1 MSVGSSRTIRRT
13 VEHGIRPVGLPG
25 DGSKGEALALMR
37 EQRDHEKQELMQLN
51 DRFSSYL
58 DRVKYLE
65 QTNKQLQNTLDQLR
79 SKWGLDSDQFR
90 SKYEPSLND
99 LRKTMDL
106 ATNERSKAEIRMK
119 RADFD
124 AQFYKRLVDDVQQWT
139 NQDKIKIN
147 SLQSTLEENQRE
159 FDHLQRLMSDAMSDI
174 EKYRNEMKHLYEE
187 ISRLLVELDHETMGR
202 IKIENEKQTLE
213 EQIPFL
219 SAIHEQEMNELRNL
233 SSPNIGIDPT
243 TFYKNEL
250 QRAIREIRN
259 DFENLSRSQRSELE
273 EYYRIK
279 TDEIVQQAQKQK
291 QQQQQQHIN
300 QENSTQLRSSI
311 NETKKDILD
320 LQQTY
325 QQYLQTMSQLEA
337 NLENL
342 KRENG
347 DILDAREREI
357 LELRSRLNE
366 LMAQYDDI
374 VSNKSSLEFE
384 INTYRRLLESEEAH
398 ATRVKDSSSK
408 FIHHTSSS
416 TTSTTKI
423 STTNTKI
430 NEYPPPSPPF
440 RPQPPPPTTNIP
452 ETKINQTE
460 MQAKTTFQ
468 RSAKGPI
475 NIDECSPDGKFIQ
488 LANTSKNKDI
498 DLTGWRLL
506 RKVDNSPE
514 ITYSL
519 PANFKLASGKYVK
532 IYARGQGKE
541 RPPFEL
547 VLPTNDSWG
556 VGVSVVTRLL
566 NDQNEEKATHIQKT
580 VYAS

>member
-1 MSVGSSRTIRRT
+1 MSVGTSRTIRRV
-13 VEHGIRPVGLPG
+13 VEHGIRPVGI
-25 DGSKGEALALMR
+25 GSDLGKGEALALMR

-65 QTNKQLQNTLDQLR
+65 QTNKQLQHTLDQLR
-79 SKWGLDSDQFR
+79 SKWGLDSNHFKSQ
-90 SKYEPSLND
+90 YEPTLND
-99 LRKTMDL
+99 LRKTMDS
-106 ATNERSKAEIRMK
+106 ATNERSKAEMKWK

-124 AQFYKRLVDDVQQWT
+124 IQFYKRLVDDVHQWT

-187 ISRLLVELDHETMGR
+187 ISRLLVELDQETMSR

-279 TDEIVQQAQKQK
+279 TDEIIQQAEKQK
-291 QQQQQQHIN
+291 QEQQKQN
-300 QENSTQLRSSI
+300 LNPENSTQLKISI
-311 NETKKDILD
+311 NEAKKDILD
-320 LQQTY
+320 LQQNY
-325 QQYLQTMSQLEA
+325 QKYLQTMSLLEA

-347 DILDAREREI
+347 DLLDAREREI

-398 ATRVKDSSSK
+398 ANRVQHS
-408 FIHHTSSS
+408 
-416 TTSTTKI
+416 STTKI
-423 STTNTKI
+423 STTTNTKI
-430 NEYPPPSPPF
+430 IDYPTPSPPF
-440 RPQPPPPTTNIP
+440 RPQPPTPNIP

-475 NIDECSPDGKFIQ
+475 NIDECSPDGKYIQ

-532 IYARGQGKE
+532 IFARGQGKE

>member
-1 MSVGSSRTIRRT
+1 MSVGTSRTIRRV
-13 VEHGIRPVGLPG
+13 VEHGVRQVGLSG
-25 DGSKGEALALMR
+25 DGGKGEALALMR
-37 EQRDHEKQELMQLN
+37 EQRDHEKQELIQLN

-65 QTNKQLQNTLDQLR
+65 QTNKQLQTTLDQLR
-79 SKWGLDSDQFR
+79 SKWGLDSDRFKCQ
-90 SKYEPSLND
+90 YEPSLND
-99 LRKTMDL
+99 LRKSIDL
-106 ATNERSKAEIRMK
+106 ATNEKSKAEIRSK
-119 RADFD
+119 RAEFD
-124 AQFYKRLVDDVQQWT
+124 VQFYKRLVDDVHQWT

-159 FDHLQRLMSDAMSDI
+159 FEHLQRLMTDSMSDI

-187 ISRLLVELDHETMGR
+187 ISRLLVELDHETMSR

-279 TDEIVQQAQKQK
+279 TDEIIQQAEKQK
-291 QQQQQQHIN
+291 QQQQQQTVN
-300 QENSTQLRSSI
+300 QENSTQLKSSI
-311 NETKKDILD
+311 NETRKDIID
-320 LQQTY
+320 LQQNY
-325 QQYLQTMSQLEA
+325 QKYLQTMSLLEA

-347 DILDAREREI
+347 DVLDAREREI

-398 ATRVKDSSSK
+398 ANRVKETPSK
-408 FIHHTSSS
+408 STHQTTITTTT
-416 TTSTTKI
+416 TTSGKI
-423 STTNTKI
+423 S
-430 NEYPPPSPPF
+430 EFSHPSPPY
-440 RPQPPPPTTNIP
+440 RPPPIVPPATNIP

-532 IYARGQGKE
+532 IFARGQGKE
-541 RPPFEL
+541 RHPFEL

>member
-1 MSVGSSRTIRRT
+1 MSSTRIIRRT
-13 VEHGIRPVGLPG
+13 VEHGVRQAT
-25 DGSKGEALALMR
+25 DGSSASKGEALALMK
-37 EQRDHEKQELMQLN
+37 EQRDHEKQELIQLN
-51 DRFSSYL
+51 DRFANYL

-65 QTNKQLQNTLDQLR
+65 QTNKQLQTTLDQLR
-79 SKWGLDSDQFR
+79 SKWGLDSDRFKTQF
-90 SKYEPSLND
+90 EPQLND
-99 LRKTMDL
+99 LRASIDL
-106 ATNERSKAEIRMK
+106 ATVDKAKAEIRSK
-119 RADFD
+119 RAEYDLL
-124 AQFYKRLVDDVQQWT
+124 FYKKLADEANQWT
-139 NQDKIKIN
+139 QQDKLKIN
-147 SLQSTLEENQRE
+147 SLESTIEENQRE
-159 FDHLQRLMSDAMSDI
+159 LQHLQRLMQDLMNDI

-187 ISRLLVELDHETMGR
+187 ISRLLIELDQETLAR

-259 DFENLSRSQRSELE
+259 DFENLSKSQRSELE

-291 QQQQQQHIN
+291 QQQNNQLQN
-300 QENSTQLRSSI
+300 QENSNQIRISI
-311 NETKKDILD
+311 NETKKEMFD
-320 LQQTY
+320 LQQNY
-325 QQYLQTMSQLEA
+325 NDHLQQMSQLESK
-337 NLENL
+337 LETL

-347 DILDAREREI
+347 DLIDGREREI
-357 LELRSRLNE
+357 LELRSRLND
-366 LMAQYDDI
+366 LMAAYDEI

-398 ATRVKDSSSK
+398 VKKVKDVK
-408 FIHHTSSS
+408 TSSS
-416 TTSTTKI
+416 SITTTTT
-423 STTNTKI
+423 TTNISRHNQDLYQPT
-430 NEYPPPSPPF
+430 
-440 RPQPPPPTTNIP
+440 PPPPPPVRPTIVDTR
-452 ETKINQTE
+452 INQTE

-475 NIDECSPDGKFIQ
+475 NSDECSPDGKYIQ

-514 ITYSL
+514 ISYSL
-519 PANFKLASGKYVK
+519 PSNFKLASGKYVK
-532 IYARGQGKE
+532 IHARGQGKE
-541 RPPFEL
+541 RLPYDL
-547 VLPTNDSWG
+547 VLPTHDSWG

-566 NDQNEEKATHIQKT
+566 NEQNEEKATHIQKT
-580 VYAS
+580 VYAN

>member
-1 MSVGSSRTIRRT
+1 MSSSGSTTSRTIRRT
-13 VEHGIRPVGLPG
+13 VEYGVRPVVSSEIG
-25 DGSKGEALALMR
+25 KGEALALMQQ
-37 EQRDHEKQELMQLN
+37 QRDHEKQELMQLN

-65 QTNKQLQNTLDQLR
+65 QTNKKLQTTLDELR
-79 SKWGLDSDQFR
+79 SRWGFDSDRFKAQ
-90 SKYEPSLND
+90 YEPLLND
-99 LRKTMDL
+99 LRKTIDL
-106 ATNERSKAEIRMK
+106 STVEKAKAEIRAK
-119 RADFD
+119 RAEFD
-124 AQFYKRLVDDVQQWT
+124 LLYYKRLADDVSQWT
-139 NQDKIKIN
+139 NQDKAKIN
-147 SLQSTLEENQRE
+147 SLQSTLEENGRE
-159 FDHLQRLMSDAMSDI
+159 LEHLQRLMSDSMSDI
-174 EKYRNEMKHLYEE
+174 EKYRHEMKHLYEE
-187 ISRLLVELDHETMGR
+187 ISRLLVELDQETMAR

-259 DFENLSRSQRSELE
+259 DFENLSRSQRAELE

-279 TDEIVQQAQKQK
+279 TEEIVQQAQKQK
-291 QQQQQQHIN
+291 QQQNNIVLN
-300 QENSTQLRSSI
+300 QENSAQLRQSI
-311 NETKKDILD
+311 NETKKEMFD
-320 LQQTY
+320 LQQAY
-325 QQYLQTMSQLEA
+325 NNYLQTMSQLESK
-337 NLENL
+337 LESL

-366 LMAQYDDI
+366 LMASYDEI

-398 ATRVKDSSSK
+398 VRKINDTTRNIRQTVVTKTTTT
-408 FIHHTSSS
+408 TSSS
-416 TTSTTKI
+416 SM
-423 STTNTKI
+423 
-430 NEYPPPSPPF
+430 SPPI
-440 RPQPPPPTTNIP
+440 RPAPPVIP

-475 NIDECSPDGKFIQ
+475 NIDECSPDGKYIQ

-519 PANFKLASGKYVK
+519 PANFKLASGKSVK

-541 RPPFEL
+541 RLPYEL
-547 VLPTNDSWG
+547 VLPTSDSWG

>member
-1 MSVGSSRTIRRT
+1 MTSRTIRRT
-13 VEHGIRPVGLPG
+13 VEHGIRQVSDNHG
-25 DGSKGEALALMR
+25 KGEALALMR
-37 EQRDHEKQELMQLN
+37 EQRDHEKQELIQLN

-79 SKWGLDSDQFR
+79 SKWGLDSDRFKSQ
-90 SKYEPSLND
+90 YEPQLND
-99 LRKTMDL
+99 LRKKIDL
-106 ATNERSKAEIRMK
+106 ATVEKAKAEIRAK
-119 RADFD
+119 RGEFDLLYYKKLADD
-124 AQFYKRLVDDVQQWT
+124 ISQWT
-139 NQDKIKIN
+139 NQDKSKIN

-159 FDHLQRLMSDAMSDI
+159 LEHLQRLMGDSMSDI

-187 ISRLLVELDHETMGR
+187 ISRLLIELDQETMAR

-279 TDEIVQQAQKQK
+279 TDEIIQQAQKQK
-291 QQQQQQHIN
+291 QQQNNQLSN
-300 QENSTQLRSSI
+300 QENSNQIRISI
-311 NETKKDILD
+311 NETKKEMFD
-320 LQQTY
+320 LQQDY
-325 QQYLQTMSQLEA
+325 NNYLQSMSELESK
-337 NLENL
+337 LETL

-347 DILDAREREI
+347 DVIDTREREI
-357 LELRSRLNE
+357 LELRSRLND
-366 LMAQYDDI
+366 LMASYDEI

-398 ATRVKDSSSK
+398 VKK
-408 FIHHTSSS
+408 VAS
-416 TTSTTKI
+416 TTSTSGSI
-423 STTNTKI
+423 STHIRETTTHISTNVPRI
-430 NEYPPPSPPF
+430 QPDIPSPPIQK
-440 RPQPPPPTTNIP
+440 PIPPIP
-452 ETKINQTE
+452 NEKIINQTE

-519 PANFKLASGKYVK
+519 PSGFKLSSGKYVK
-532 IYARGQGKE
+532 IHARGQGKE
-541 RPPFEL
+541 RSPYDL
-547 VLPTNDSWG
+547 VLPTHDSWG

-566 NDQNEEKATHIQKT
+566 NEQNEEKATHIQKT

>member
-1 MSVGSSRTIRRT
+1 MSVGTSRTIRRV
-13 VEHGIRPVGLPG
+13 VEHGIRPVGLAG
-25 DGSKGEALALMR
+25 DLGKGEALALMR

-65 QTNKQLQNTLDQLR
+65 QTNKQLQQTLDQLR
-79 SKWGLDSDQFR
+79 SKWGLDSDQFK
-90 SKYEPSLND
+90 SKYEPTLND
-99 LRKTMDL
+99 LRKTMDS
-106 ATNERSKAEIRMK
+106 ATNERSKAEMKWK

-124 AQFYKRLVDDVQQWT
+124 IQFYKRLVDDVHQWT
-139 NQDKIKIN
+139 NQDKMKIN

-159 FDHLQRLMSDAMSDI
+159 FDHLQRLMSDAISDI

-187 ISRLLVELDHETMGR
+187 ISRLLTELDHETMSR

-279 TDEIVQQAQKQK
+279 TDEIIQQAEKQK
-291 QQQQQQHIN
+291 QEQQKQN
-300 QENSTQLRSSI
+300 LNPENSTQLKISI
-311 NETKKDILD
+311 NEAKKDILD
-320 LQQTY
+320 LQQNY
-325 QQYLQTMSQLEA
+325 QKYSQTMSLLEA

-398 ATRVKDSSSK
+398 ATRVQDSSSK
-408 FIHHTSSS
+408 YHS
-416 TTSTTKI
+416 STTKI
-423 STTNTKI
+423 STTTTTTSHSKLP
-430 NEYPPPSPPF
+430 EYPTPSPPI
-440 RPQPPPPTTNIP
+440 RPQPTININ

-475 NIDECSPDGKFIQ
+475 NIDECSPDGKYIQ

>member
-1 MSVGSSRTIRRT
+1 MTTRTIRRT
-13 VEHGIRPVGLPG
+13 VEHGVRQVSELGG
-25 DGSKGEALALMR
+25 KGEALALMR
-37 EQRDHEKQELMQLN
+37 EQRDHEKQELIQLN
-51 DRFSSYL
+51 DRFSNYL

-79 SKWGLDSDQFR
+79 SKWGFDSDRFKSQF
-90 SKYEPSLND
+90 EPQLND
-99 LRKTMDL
+99 LRKTIDL
-106 ATNERSKAEIRMK
+106 ATVDKAKAEIRAK
-119 RADFD
+119 RAEFD
-124 AQFYKRLVDDVQQWT
+124 LIYYKKLSDDISQWT
-139 NQDKIKIN
+139 NQDKLKIN
-147 SLQSTLEENQRE
+147 SLQSTIEENQRE
-159 FDHLQRLMSDAMSDI
+159 LEHLQRLMQDLMQDI
-174 EKYRNEMKHLYEE
+174 DKYRNEMKHLYEE
-187 ISRLLVELDHETMGR
+187 ISRLLIELDHETMAR

-279 TDEIVQQAQKQK
+279 TDEIIQQAQKQK
-291 QQQQQQHIN
+291 QQQNNQLVN
-300 QENSTQLRSSI
+300 QENSNQIRISI
-311 NETKKDILD
+311 NETKKEMFD
-320 LQQTY
+320 LQQDY
-325 QQYLQTMSQLEA
+325 NKYLQQMSQLESR
-337 NLENL
+337 LETL

-347 DILDAREREI
+347 DVIDAREREI

-366 LMAQYDDI
+366 LMASYDEI

-398 ATRVKDSSSK
+398 VKKTKD
-408 FIHHTSSS
+408 ISS
-416 TTSTTKI
+416 TTIHHKITSTT
-423 STTNTKI
+423 TFPT
-430 NEYPPPSPPF
+430 PSPPSK
-440 RPQPPPPTTNIP
+440 PITIIP
-452 ETKINQTE
+452 DTKINQTE

-475 NIDECSPDGKFIQ
+475 NIDECSPDGKYIQ

-519 PANFKLASGKYVK
+519 PANFKLASGKYLK
-532 IYARGQGKE
+532 IHAKGQGKE
-541 RPPFEL
+541 KTPFDL
-547 VLPTNDSWG
+547 VLPTHDSWG

-566 NDQNEEKATHIQKT
+566 NEQNEEKATHIQKT
-580 VYAS
+580 VYAN

>member
-1 MSVGSSRTIRRT
+1 MTTSRTIRRT
-13 VEHGIRPVGLPG
+13 VEHGVRQVSELSGG
-25 DGSKGEALALMR
+25 KGEALALMR
-37 EQRDHEKQELMQLN
+37 EQRDHEKQELIQLN

-79 SKWGLDSDQFR
+79 SKWGFDSDRFKSQF
-90 SKYEPSLND
+90 EPQLND
-99 LRKTMDL
+99 LRKTIDL
-106 ATNERSKAEIRMK
+106 ATVDKAKAEIRAK
-119 RADFD
+119 RAEFD
-124 AQFYKRLVDDVQQWT
+124 LIYYKKLSDDISQWT
-139 NQDKIKIN
+139 NQDKLKIN
-147 SLQSTLEENQRE
+147 SLQSTIEENQRE
-159 FDHLQRLMSDAMSDI
+159 LEHLQRLMQDLMQDI
-174 EKYRNEMKHLYEE
+174 DKYRNEMKHLYEE
-187 ISRLLVELDHETMGR
+187 ISRLLIELDHETMAR

-279 TDEIVQQAQKQK
+279 TDEIIQQAQKQK
-291 QQQQQQHIN
+291 QQQSTQLVN
-300 QENSTQLRSSI
+300 QENSNQIRISI
-311 NETKKDILD
+311 NETKKEMFD
-320 LQQTY
+320 LQQDY
-325 QQYLQTMSQLEA
+325 NKYLQQMSQLESR
-337 NLENL
+337 LETL

-347 DILDAREREI
+347 DVIDAREREI

-366 LMAQYDDI
+366 LMASYDEI

-398 ATRVKDSSSK
+398 VKKTKD
-408 FIHHTSSS
+408 ISS
-416 TTSTTKI
+416 TTIHHKITSTT
-423 STTNTKI
+423 TFPT
-430 NEYPPPSPPF
+430 PSPPSK
-440 RPQPPPPTTNIP
+440 PIP
-452 ETKINQTE
+452 IIPDTKINQTE

-475 NIDECSPDGKFIQ
+475 NIDECSPDGKYIQ

-514 ITYSL
+514 ITYSI
-519 PANFKLASGKYVK
+519 PSNFKLASGKYVK
-532 IYARGQGKE
+532 IHAKGQAKE
-541 RPPFEL
+541 RPPFDL
-547 VLPTNDSWG
+547 VLPTHDSWG

-566 NDQNEEKATHIQKT
+566 NEQNEEKATHIQKT
-580 VYAS
+580 VYAN

>member
-1 MSVGSSRTIRRT
+1 MSSTRIIRRT
-13 VEHGIRPVGLPG
+13 VEHGVRQAT
-25 DGSKGEALALMR
+25 DGSSASKGEALALMK
-37 EQRDHEKQELMQLN
+37 EQRDHEKQELIQLN
-51 DRFSSYL
+51 DRFANYL

-65 QTNKQLQNTLDQLR
+65 QTNKQLQTTLDQLR
-79 SKWGLDSDQFR
+79 SKWGLDSDRFKTQF
-90 SKYEPSLND
+90 EPQLND
-99 LRKTMDL
+99 LRASIDL
-106 ATNERSKAEIRMK
+106 ATVDKAKAEIRSK
-119 RADFD
+119 RAEYDLL
-124 AQFYKRLVDDVQQWT
+124 FYKKLADEANQWT
-139 NQDKIKIN
+139 QQDKLKIN
-147 SLQSTLEENQRE
+147 SLESTIEENQRE
-159 FDHLQRLMSDAMSDI
+159 LQHLQRLMQDLMNDI

-187 ISRLLVELDHETMGR
+187 ISRLLIELDQETLAR

-259 DFENLSRSQRSELE
+259 DFENLSKSQRSELE

-291 QQQQQQHIN
+291 QQQNNQLQN
-300 QENSTQLRSSI
+300 QENSNQIRISI
-311 NETKKDILD
+311 NETKKEMFD
-320 LQQTY
+320 LQQNY
-325 QQYLQTMSQLEA
+325 NDHLQQMSQLESK
-337 NLENL
+337 LETL

-347 DILDAREREI
+347 DLIDGREREI
-357 LELRSRLNE
+357 LELRSRLND
-366 LMAQYDDI
+366 LMAAYDEI

-398 ATRVKDSSSK
+398 VKKVKDVK
-408 FIHHTSSS
+408 TSSS
-416 TTSTTKI
+416 SITTTTT
-423 STTNTKI
+423 TTNISRHNQDLYQPT
-430 NEYPPPSPPF
+430 
-440 RPQPPPPTTNIP
+440 PPPPPPVRPTIVDTR
-452 ETKINQTE
+452 INQTE

-475 NIDECSPDGKFIQ
+475 NIDECSPDGKYIQ

-514 ITYSL
+514 ISYSL
-519 PANFKLASGKYVK
+519 PSNFKLASGKYVK
-532 IYARGQGKE
+532 IHARGQGKE
-541 RPPFEL
+541 RLPYDL
-547 VLPTNDSWG
+547 VLPTHDSWG

-566 NDQNEEKATHIQKT
+566 NEQNEEKATHIQKT
-580 VYAS
+580 VYAN